1 MLTRDGHLHLFA
13 PEEDVATHPDLL
25 AAMFRSTIST
35 GFGGTSREVYNVLSA
50 RRGGEEGGAAAPAAA
65 AAAEA
70 ASALPP
76 PALPHV
82 LQHYALQLAARVDDM
97 AVAPPRPAGGSG
109 SGSAAAAPPDAAAA
123 RPEPIAL
130 LRKCAAAARHGFVFT
145 PTSRLGLLPALHS
158 AAFQV
163 FEERGFFGGG
173 SAKVVLRGLGDQD
186 AREWTHAIGLLLD
199 TLVPVLN
206 A

>member
-50 RRGGEEGGAAAPAAA
+50 RRGAEEGGA

-97 AVAPPRPAGGSG
+97 AVAPPRPAGGS
-109 SGSAAAAPPDAAAA
+109 AAAAAPDAAAA

-186 AREWTHAIGLLLD
+186 AREWAHAIGLLLD